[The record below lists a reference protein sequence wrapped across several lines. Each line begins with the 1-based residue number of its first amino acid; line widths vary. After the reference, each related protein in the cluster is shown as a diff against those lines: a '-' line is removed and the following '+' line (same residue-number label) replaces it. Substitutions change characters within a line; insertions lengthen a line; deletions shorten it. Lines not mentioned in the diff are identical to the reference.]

1 MLIPNGCV
9 RNPMHADKNMRN
21 TEPTR
26 GTAVGTS
33 HRHPRPRRTT
43 RVGHSLLAPSL
54 RPAVLRT
61 VLVLD
66 IVMSG
71 TSGNNYYT

>member
-9 RNPMHADKNMRN
+9 RNPMHADRN
-21 TEPTR
+21 ISTR
-26 GTAVGTS
+26 GTAVDTS

-54 RPAVLRT
+54 RPSVLRT